1 MTGRH
6 LILVATAFIGAVM
19 VPSTLAGQAKPGTGR
34 APADEFFIISS
45 VDLGKNQL
53 LLKRPTEVT
62 EVMRVN
68 ESTRYLDENGRPLKL
83 SDLRAGDTVYISS
96 KPSTG
101 GAVALQIHRG
111 PMTLTELRRRYLQ

>member
-1 MTGRH
+1 
-6 LILVATAFIGAVM
+6 M
-19 VPSTLAGQAKPGTGR
+19 VPSTLGQAKPGTGR
-34 APADEFFIISS
+34 APSDEFFIISS

-96 KPSTG
+96 K
-101 GAVALQIHRG
+101 GAVALQIHKG